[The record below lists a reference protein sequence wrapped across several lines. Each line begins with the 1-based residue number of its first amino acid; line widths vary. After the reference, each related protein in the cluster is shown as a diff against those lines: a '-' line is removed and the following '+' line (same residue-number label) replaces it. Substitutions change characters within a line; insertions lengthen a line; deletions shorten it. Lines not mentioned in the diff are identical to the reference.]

1 MDNVLWRWRGVDK
14 EGASCDGM
22 IWASDKISASLQ
34 LLDDEVQPL
43 ILKRASVNKRHWG
56 SEHKILAVRQL
67 AALLQAGVSLTQG
80 LAMLSSQHPV
90 AQWRALF
97 AQLAKQLGRGVAFSE
112 TLRQW
117 PDIFPPLYISLMR
130 TGELTGK
137 LDRCCQQL
145 AQQQED
151 QQKLRK
157 QVIKAL
163 RYPAFIFTVALLLT
177 LGMTCFVL
185 PQFTAIYRSFNTP
198 LPLVTR
204 AVIALSEGLMQYA
217 VWWLGVLLIAPL
229 LIIRLRRKP
238 QWQLREAAWLLK
250 LPLFGPLIRGQLL
263 SQIYTVLS
271 LMQGAGIPLLQSLSS
286 VEETLASP
294 LWRQAVGRVKEG
306 IASGLPLWRALE
318 QETVFTALCIQLV
331 RTGEETGSLDLMLE
345 KLAGWHLAQTSERAQ
360 TLAATLEPLMMMVI
374 GLIVGTLVVAMYLP
388 IFRLGDAM
396 SGMN

>member
-137 LDRCCQQL
+137 LDMCCQQL

>member
-1 MDNVLWRWRGVDK
+1 MDNQLWRWRGVNK
-14 EGASCDGM
+14 DGVSDAGVL
-22 IWASDKISASLQ
+22 WAPDKISASLQ
-34 LLDDEVQPL
+34 LMDSDVHPL
-43 ILKRASVNKRHWG
+43 MLKRASINKRYWS
-56 SEHKILAVRQL
+56 SEHKILVIRQL
-67 AALLQAGVSLTQG
+67 AALLQAGVSLTQALTM
-80 LAMLSSQHPV
+80 LAGQHPV
-90 AQWRALF
+90 AQWQALLG
-97 AQLAKQLGRGVAFSE
+97 QLAQQLGRGVAFSQ

-117 PDIFPPLYISLMR
+117 PEIFPPLFVSLMH

-137 LDRCCQQL
+137 LDVCCQQL

-163 RYPAFIFTVALLLT
+163 RYPAFIFIVALLLT

-204 AVIALSEGLMQYA
+204 AVIALSEALMHYA
-217 VWWLGVLLIAPL
+217 AWWLSLLLLAPGV
-229 LIIRLRRKP
+229 IIRLRRRPK
-238 QWQLREAAWLLK
+238 WQLREATLLLK
-250 LPLFGPLIRGQLL
+250 VPLFGPLIRGQQL

-271 LMQGAGIPLLQSLSS
+271 LMQRAGIPLLQSLAS

-294 LWRQAVGRVKEG
+294 LWRQAVGRVKQG
-306 IASGLPLWRALE
+306 IAEGLPLWRALE
-318 QETVFTALCIQLV
+318 QEVVFTALCIQLI
-331 RTGEETGSLDLMLE
+331 RTGEETGALDIMLE
-345 KLAGWHLAQTSERAQ
+345 KLAGWHLGQTSERAQ

>member
-1 MDNVLWRWRGVDK
+1 MDNQLWRWRGVNK
-14 EGASCDGM
+14 DGLSDAGVL
-22 IWASDKISASLQ
+22 WAPDKISASLQ
-34 LLDDEVQPL
+34 LMDSDVHPL
-43 ILKRASVNKRHWG
+43 MLKRASINKRYWG
-56 SEHKILAVRQL
+56 SEHKILVIRQL

-80 LAMLSSQHPV
+80 LTMLAGQHPV
-90 AQWRALF
+90 AQWQALLG
-97 AQLAKQLGRGVAFSE
+97 QLAQQLRRGVAFSQ

-117 PDIFPPLYISLMR
+117 PEIFPPLFVSLMQ

-137 LDRCCQQL
+137 LDVCCQQL

-163 RYPAFIFTVALLLT
+163 RYPAFIFIVALLLT

-204 AVIALSEGLMQYA
+204 AVIALSEALTHYA
-217 VWWLGVLLIAPL
+217 AWWLSLLLLAPGV
-229 LIIRLRRKP
+229 IIRLRRRPK
-238 QWQLREAAWLLK
+238 WQLREATLLLK
-250 LPLFGPLIRGQLL
+250 VPLFGPLIRGQQL

-271 LMQGAGIPLLQSLSS
+271 LMQRAGIPLLQSLAS

-294 LWRQAVGRVKEG
+294 LWRQAVGRVKQG
-306 IASGLPLWRALE
+306 IAEGLPLWRALE
-318 QETVFTALCIQLV
+318 QEVVFTALCIQLI
-331 RTGEETGSLDLMLE
+331 RTGEETGALDIMLE
-345 KLAGWHLAQTSERAQ
+345 KLAGWHLGQTSERAQ

>member
-1 MDNVLWRWRGVDK
+1 
-14 EGASCDGM
+14 
-22 IWASDKISASLQ
+22 
-34 LLDDEVQPL
+34 
-43 ILKRASVNKRHWG
+43 
-56 SEHKILAVRQL
+56 
-67 AALLQAGVSLTQG
+67 
-80 LAMLSSQHPV
+80 
-90 AQWRALF
+90 
-97 AQLAKQLGRGVAFSE
+97 
-112 TLRQW
+112 
-117 PDIFPPLYISLMR
+117 
-130 TGELTGK
+130 
-137 LDRCCQQL
+137 
-145 AQQQED
+145 
-151 QQKLRK
+151 
-157 QVIKAL
+157 
-163 RYPAFIFTVALLLT
+163 
-177 LGMTCFVL
+177 MTCFVL
-185 PQFTAIYRSFNTP
+185 PQFTTIYRSFNTP

>member
-1 MDNVLWRWRGVDK
+1 MDNQLWRWRGVNK
-14 EGASCDGM
+14 EGAGCTGM
-22 IWASDKISASLQ
+22 LWAQDKVNASLQ
-34 LLDDEVQPL
+34 LLDSDIHPL
-43 ILKRASVNKRHWG
+43 SLKRASVNKRHWN
-56 SEHKILAVRQL
+56 SEHKILVIRQL

-80 LAMLSSQHPV
+80 LTMLASQHPV
-90 AQWRALF
+90 AQWQALLG
-97 AQLAKQLGRGVAFSE
+97 QLAKQLGRGVAFSE

-117 PDIFPPLYISLMR
+117 TDIFPPLYISLMQ

-137 LDRCCQQL
+137 LDVCCQQL

-151 QQKLRK
+151 QQRLRK

-163 RYPAFIFTVALLLT
+163 RYPAFIFAVALLLT

-198 LPLVTR
+198 LPLITR
-204 AVIALSEGLMQYA
+204 AVIAFSEGLMKYA
-217 VWWLGVLLIAPL
+217 VWWLCVMLLVVMV
-229 LIIRLRRKP
+229 IIRLRRRP
-238 QWQLREAAWLLK
+238 QWQLQEAAWLLK
-250 LPLFGPLIRGQLL
+250 LPLFGPLIRGQQL

-271 LMQGAGIPLLQSLSS
+271 LMQRAGIPLLQSLSS

-294 LWRQAVGRVKEG
+294 LWRQAVSRVKTCISG
-306 IASGLPLWRALE
+306 GLPLWKALE
-318 QETVFTALCIQLV
+318 REWVFTALCIQLI
-331 RTGEETGSLDLMLE
+331 RTGEETGALDMMLE
-345 KLAGWHLAQTSERAQ
+345 KLAGWHLEQTSERAQ
-360 TLAATLEPLMMMVI
+360 TLAATLEPLMMIAI

>member
-43 ILKRASVNKRHWG
+43 ILKRASVNKRHWH

-137 LDRCCQQL
+137 LDMCCQQL

-185 PQFTAIYRSFNTP
+185 PQFTTIYRSFNTP

-294 LWRQAVGRVKEG
+294 LWRQAVRRVKEG

>member
-1 MDNVLWRWRGVDK
+1 MDNLLWRWRGINK
-14 EGASCDGM
+14 EGASCEGM
-22 IWASDKISASLQ
+22 VWAPDKISASLQ
-34 LLDDEVQPL
+34 LMDDEVQPL
-43 ILKRASVNKRHWG
+43 MLKRASVNKRYWS
-56 SEHKILAVRQL
+56 SEHKILAIRQL

-80 LAMLSSQHPV
+80 LTMLASQHPV
-90 AQWRALF
+90 TQWRALLG
-97 AQLAKQLGRGVAFSE
+97 QLAKQLGRGVAFSE

-117 PDIFPPLYISLMR
+117 TEVFPPLYILLMR

-137 LDRCCQQL
+137 LDVCCQQL

-204 AVIALSEGLMQYA
+204 AVIGLSEALIQHA
-217 VWWLGVLLIAPL
+217 TWWLSVLVITPL
-229 LIIRLRRKP
+229 VIFRLRRSL
-238 QWQLREAAWLLK
+238 QWQLHEAAWLLK
-250 LPLFGPLIRGQLL
+250 LPLFGPLIRGQQL

-271 LMQGAGIPLLQSLSS
+271 LMQRAGIPLLQSLGS
-286 VEETLASP
+286 VEEALASP
-294 LWRQAVGRVKEG
+294 LWRQAVGRVKAS
-306 IASGLPLWRALE
+306 IAGGLPFWKALE

-345 KLAGWHLAQTSERAQ
+345 KLAEWHLGQTSERAQ
-360 TLAATLEPLMMMVI
+360 TLAATLEPVMMMVI

>member
-137 LDRCCQQL
+137 LDMCCQQL

-238 QWQLREAAWLLK
+238 QWQLRGAAWLLK

-286 VEETLASP
+286 VEETLTSP

>member
-271 LMQGAGIPLLQSLSS
+271 LMQGAGIPLLQSLGS

-345 KLAGWHLAQTSERAQ
+345 KLASWHLGQTSERAQ
-360 TLAATLEPLMMMVI
+360 TLAATLEPLMMMII

>member
-1 MDNVLWRWRGVDK
+1 MDNLLWRWRGVNK
-14 EGASCDGM
+14 EGASCEGM
-22 IWASDKISASLQ
+22 VWASDKINASLQ
-34 LLDDEVQPL
+34 LMDDEVQPFM
-43 ILKRASVNKRHWG
+43 LKRASINPRHWG
-56 SEHKILAVRQL
+56 SEHKILAIRQL

-80 LAMLSSQHPV
+80 LMMLASQHPI
-90 AQWRALF
+90 AQWRALLGE
-97 AQLAKQLGRGVAFSE
+97 LAKQLGRGVAFSE

-117 PDIFPPLYISLMR
+117 PAVFPPLYILLMR
-130 TGELTGK
+130 TGEMTGK
-137 LDRCCQQL
+137 LDVCCQQL

-163 RYPAFIFTVALLLT
+163 RYPVFIFTVALLLT

-204 AVIALSEGLMQYA
+204 AVIVLSEALIQHA
-217 VWWLGVLLIAPL
+217 ALWLSVLVITPVV
-229 LIIRLRRKP
+229 IIRLRRRP

-250 LPLFGPLIRGQLL
+250 MPLFGALIRGQQL

-271 LMQGAGIPLLQSLSS
+271 LMQRAGIPLLQSLGS

-294 LWRQAVGRVKEG
+294 LWQQAVGRVKAS
-306 IASGLPLWRALE
+306 IAGGLPFWKALE
-318 QETVFTALCIQLV
+318 QESVFTALCIQLV

-345 KLAGWHLAQTSERAQ
+345 KLAEWHLGQTSERAQ

>member
-137 LDRCCQQL
+137 LDMCCQQL

-271 LMQGAGIPLLQSLSS
+271 LMQGAGIPLLQSLGS

-345 KLAGWHLAQTSERAQ
+345 KLASWHLGQTSERAQ
-360 TLAATLEPLMMMVI
+360 TLAATLEPLMMMII

>member
-137 LDRCCQQL
+137 LDMCCQQL

-217 VWWLGVLLIAPL
+217 VWWLGVLFIAPL

-250 LPLFGPLIRGQLL
+250 LPLFGLLIRGQLL

>member
-22 IWASDKISASLQ
+22 IWAPDKISASLQ

-43 ILKRASVNKRHWG
+43 ILKRASVNKRHWN

-80 LAMLSSQHPV
+80 LSMLSSQHPV

-137 LDRCCQQL
+137 LDMCCQQL

-271 LMQGAGIPLLQSLSS
+271 LMQGAGIPLLQSLGS

-345 KLAGWHLAQTSERAQ
+345 KLAGWHLGQTSERAQ
-360 TLAATLEPLMMMVI
+360 TLAATLEPLMMMII